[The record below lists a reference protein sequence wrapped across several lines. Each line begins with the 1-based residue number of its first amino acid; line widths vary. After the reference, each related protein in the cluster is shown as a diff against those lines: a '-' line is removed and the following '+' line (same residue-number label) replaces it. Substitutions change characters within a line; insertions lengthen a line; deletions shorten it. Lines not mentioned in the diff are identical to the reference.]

1 VYLLWP
7 VGNAQIGR
15 NSLQTLQKRTPLQ
28 SGTVV
33 SLEEFTT
40 SGSSGLTQPDS
51 STSES
56 ESLSLAVKWVYF
68 EDDELH
74 AVGVEEASDMLSL
87 LDFFYCLRKVVVKK
101 DKLLRTHRSFAKK
114 DKPQRASEALG
125 KRCVKADRAMMAG
138 AGRHVTQWVQWVYA
152 SSSPNSVMHANDRVY
167 ADNPLFFR
175 ANRASFLVSLP
186 TTTALSSESTDAGS
200 MGRIDS
206 FLAPAIISFWVSPGS
221 HMTEATRRWTCQL
234 DPDVS

>member
-1 VYLLWP
+1 MYLLWP

-101 DKLLRTHRSFAKK
+101 RQASAYTQKLREKRQASKSVRS
-114 DKPQRASEALG
+114 LG
-125 KRCVKADRAMMAG
+125 QEMCEG
-138 AGRHVTQWVQWVYA
+138 
-152 SSSPNSVMHANDRVY
+152 
-167 ADNPLFFR
+167 
-175 ANRASFLVSLP
+175 
-186 TTTALSSESTDAGS
+186 
-200 MGRIDS
+200 
-206 FLAPAIISFWVSPGS
+206 
-221 HMTEATRRWTCQL
+221 
-234 DPDVS
+234 

>member
-1 VYLLWP
+1 MYLLWP

-28 SGTVV
+28 CGTVV

-40 SGSSGLTQPDS
+40 SRSSGLPLPGS

-87 LDFFYCLRKVVVKK
+87 LGFFYCLRKVVVKK

-152 SSSPNSVMHANDRVY
+152 SSSPNSVMHAKDRVY

-206 FLAPAIISFWVSPGS
+206 FLAPAIVSFWVSPGS
-221 HMTEATRRWTCQL
+221 HMTEATGRWT
-234 DPDVS
+234 

>member
-40 SGSSGLTQPDS
+40 SRSSGLTQPDS

-56 ESLSLAVKWVYF
+56 ESLSLAVKRVYF

-74 AVGVEEASDMLSL
+74 AVGVE
-87 LDFFYCLRKVVVKK
+87 
-101 DKLLRTHRSFAKK
+101 
-114 DKPQRASEALG
+114 
-125 KRCVKADRAMMAG
+125 
-138 AGRHVTQWVQWVYA
+138 
-152 SSSPNSVMHANDRVY
+152 
-167 ADNPLFFR
+167 
-175 ANRASFLVSLP
+175 
-186 TTTALSSESTDAGS
+186 
-200 MGRIDS
+200 
-206 FLAPAIISFWVSPGS
+206 
-221 HMTEATRRWTCQL
+221 
-234 DPDVS
+234 

>member
-74 AVGVEEASDMLSL
+74 AVGVEEGWSGAACHTVGSVGLRELESEFSD
-87 LDFFYCLRKVVVKK
+87 
-101 DKLLRTHRSFAKK
+101 A
-114 DKPQRASEALG
+114 
-125 KRCVKADRAMMAG
+125 
-138 AGRHVTQWVQWVYA
+138 
-152 SSSPNSVMHANDRVY
+152 
-167 ADNPLFFR
+167 
-175 ANRASFLVSLP
+175 
-186 TTTALSSESTDAGS
+186 
-200 MGRIDS
+200 
-206 FLAPAIISFWVSPGS
+206 
-221 HMTEATRRWTCQL
+221 CQ
-234 DPDVS
+234 

>member
-1 VYLLWP
+1 MYLLWP

-74 AVGVEEASDMLSL
+74 AVGVEKASDMLSL

-101 DKLLRTHRSFAKK
+101 TSF
-114 DKPQRASEALG
+114 
-125 KRCVKADRAMMAG
+125 
-138 AGRHVTQWVQWVYA
+138 
-152 SSSPNSVMHANDRVY
+152 SVH
-167 ADNPLFFR
+167 
-175 ANRASFLVSLP
+175 
-186 TTTALSSESTDAGS
+186 
-200 MGRIDS
+200 
-206 FLAPAIISFWVSPGS
+206 
-221 HMTEATRRWTCQL
+221 TEASRKKTSFKKERQKPWAR
-234 DPDVS
+234 DV

>member
-101 DKLLRTHRSFAKK
+101 RQASAYTQKLREKR
-114 DKPQRASEALG
+114 QASVIQQGSL
-125 KRCVKADRAMMAG
+125 
-138 AGRHVTQWVQWVYA
+138 
-152 SSSPNSVMHANDRVY
+152 Y
-167 ADNPLFFR
+167 ADLPR
-175 ANRASFLVSLP
+175 QDTQDTHKPSL
-186 TTTALSSESTDAGS
+186 
-200 MGRIDS
+200 
-206 FLAPAIISFWVSPGS
+206 
-221 HMTEATRRWTCQL
+221 
-234 DPDVS
+234 

>member
-101 DKLLRTHRSFAKK
+101 RQASAYTQKLREKRQASKSVRS
-114 DKPQRASEALG
+114 LG
-125 KRCVKADRAMMAG
+125 QEMCEG
-138 AGRHVTQWVQWVYA
+138 
-152 SSSPNSVMHANDRVY
+152 
-167 ADNPLFFR
+167 
-175 ANRASFLVSLP
+175 
-186 TTTALSSESTDAGS
+186 
-200 MGRIDS
+200 
-206 FLAPAIISFWVSPGS
+206 
-221 HMTEATRRWTCQL
+221 
-234 DPDVS
+234 

>member
-101 DKLLRTHRSFAKK
+101 RQASAYTQKLREKRQASKK
-114 DKPQRASEALG
+114 SVSSLG
-125 KRCVKADRAMMAG
+125 QEMCEG
-138 AGRHVTQWVQWVYA
+138 
-152 SSSPNSVMHANDRVY
+152 
-167 ADNPLFFR
+167 
-175 ANRASFLVSLP
+175 
-186 TTTALSSESTDAGS
+186 
-200 MGRIDS
+200 
-206 FLAPAIISFWVSPGS
+206 
-221 HMTEATRRWTCQL
+221 
-234 DPDVS
+234 